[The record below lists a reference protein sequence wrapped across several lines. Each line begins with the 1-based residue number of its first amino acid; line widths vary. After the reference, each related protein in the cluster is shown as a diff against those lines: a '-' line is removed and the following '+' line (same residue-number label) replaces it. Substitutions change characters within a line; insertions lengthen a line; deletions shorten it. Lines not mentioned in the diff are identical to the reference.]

1 MRENRIARMGR
12 VCKGLFL
19 CAPKGVGGGAGTT
32 GTAALAPFPKRC
44 LPACA
49 STPKEDWCPHATA
62 KGWPSCQG
70 ACQGCQGGGGVGGVG
85 GAGVWGAAGT
95 YRTTRTDRTTGT
107 AALAPFSEMLS
118 DCVRQHANNLPTIC
132 AICGFCARFPIGQ
145 KKGPGVPGR
154 FGVVGRG
161 A

>member
-85 GAGVWGAAGT
+85 ARGFGARLGHIGQLGRIGRLGRRLWRHFPKCCLTACASTPIICPPSAQSAVSVRGFQLAKKRPRGAGAFWGGW
-95 YRTTRTDRTTGT
+95 
-107 AALAPFSEMLS
+107 
-118 DCVRQHANNLPTIC
+118 
-132 AICGFCARFPIGQ
+132 
-145 KKGPGVPGR
+145 PGG
-154 FGVVGRG
+154 
-161 A
+161 